1 MTSLPVTTTEAI
13 VKARIM
19 DPNRTMKSIAEE
31 FKVSDEAVR
40 RIVKGMS
47 SLPELRTNRLLIAIN
62 SIVEDVTELTANK
75 ITELK
80 DKELSIADVKQLNE
94 IAEINRKRKQLM
106 TGWATENVW
115 IVNLASLYNQTIDAT
130 NDTSKPIENDS
141 ASE

>member
-1 MTSLPVTTTEAI
+1 MTSLAVETTEAI

-31 FKVSDEAVR
+31 FRVSDEAVR

>member
-1 MTSLPVTTTEAI
+1 MTSLAVETTEAI

-31 FKVSDEAVR
+31 FRVSDEAVR

-106 TGWATENVW
+106 TG
-115 IVNLASLYNQTIDAT
+115 
-130 NDTSKPIENDS
+130 
-141 ASE
+141 